1 MIGKVTWEKVTSN
14 SEWVYIGAANETN
27 KQLVIDTI
35 SKQLS
40 GDVLHFALSRPN
52 SISVNKNEIDKILF
66 DFLSGGSFLIWDTHF
81 KKVVELNSI
90 GTMRCGEIT
99 S

>member
-1 MIGKVTWEKVTSN
+1 MIGKVTWEKVTLD
-14 SEWVYIGAANETN
+14 SEWIYIGAENEIN
-27 KQLVIDTI
+27 KQLVINTI
-35 SKQLS
+35 FKQLS

-52 SISVNKNEIDKILF
+52 SISINKSEMDKILF
-66 DFLSGGSFLIWDTHF
+66 GLLSGGSFLIWDINL

-90 GTMRCGEIT
+90 GTMRCGQIN